1 MNINILKK
9 HIAVGKKRPFHTNDS
24 ANDSAAVAKRPRLDL
39 NTLRANL
46 KQLIETKFEKNIGF
60 QGIDSFIDELSEE
73 QCNEF
78 IKALNDDPNCVQ
90 SVVSNHK
97 DNFLEWCLRMKIPI
111 VDAVLNWIDPARLA
125 LLTAKIT
132 ENDKDVNG
140 YTFFPPGWEIWKR
153 TRY

>member
-46 KQLIETKFEKNIGF
+46 KQLIETKLKKILAFKALTL
-60 QGIDSFIDELSEE
+60 FIDELSEE

-78 IKALNDDPNCVQ
+78 IKALNDDPNYC
-90 SVVSNHK
+90 
-97 DNFLEWCLRMKIPI
+97 
-111 VDAVLNWIDPARLA
+111 
-125 LLTAKIT
+125 AKCCF
-132 ENDKDVNG
+132 ES
-140 YTFFPPGWEIWKR
+140 
-153 TRY
+153 